1 MRYETEIRAYD
12 VLDQIWIAARVW
24 QMSDADPG
32 RSEVLV
38 SVGISTAG
46 EGESDP
52 RVWLRDTLVALVE
65 TL

>member
-12 VLDQIWIAARVW
+12 VLDQIWIACRVW
-24 QMSDADPG
+24 ETSPAAPG
-32 RSEVLV
+32 RSEVLL

-46 EGESDP
+46 EGISEP
-52 RVWLRDTLVALVE
+52 REWLRDTLIALIE